1 MARQDSLYEKDFYAW
16 TQWQVKALA
25 SRAASELD
33 WENLRRELEC
43 LGRKEYR
50 ELVSRLAVLL
60 GHLLKWELQPEHR
73 CRSWF
78 LTIREQRRAIQRHLK
93 RSPSL
98 RSLQEDAL
106 ADGFEGGVDLALR
119 VLHCLSGFSP
129 TNTHIP
135 LNRCWMNIFCAILAR
150 TGNS

>member
-1 MARQDSLYEKDFYAW
+1 MTRQDSLYEKDFYAW
-16 TQWQVKALA
+16 TQWHIKALA
-25 SRAASELD
+25 NRAASELD

-43 LGRKEYR
+43 LGRQEYR
-50 ELVSRLAVLL
+50 ELVSRLTVLI

-78 LTIREQRRAIQRHLK
+78 LTIREQRRAIERHLK

-98 RSLQEDAL
+98 HSLQKDAL

-119 VLHCLSGFSP
+119 QTSLPLRVFPEKCPYTFEQVLDKHF
-129 TNTHIP
+129 
-135 LNRCWMNIFCAILAR
+135 FCD
-150 TGNS
+150 TSTDWK